1 MTTATQVIEEV
12 RRLAAE
18 QPDFVYAE
26 QEGANPNEDCS
37 YFGCHL
43 GNTAGQACIVG
54 QALANL
60 NVDMAKLEEA
70 EDSGNDTDIDSVL
83 VSGIVN
89 ITYTSEE
96 AKWLGNVQYHQDR
109 KEPWARAVELADKA
123 VRPWN

>member
-18 QPDFVYAE
+18 QPDFVYGA
-26 QEGANPNEDCS
+26 QEGADANEVCS
-37 YFGCHL
+37 YFGCTL

-60 NVDMAKLEEA
+60 NVDMSGLKRKEDYGVGMAIGEALEWGTVA
-70 EDSGNDTDIDSVL
+70 IP
-83 VSGIVN
+83 
-89 ITYTSEE
+89 YTEE
-96 AKWLGNVQYHQDR
+96 EVRWLGNVQYHQDR
-109 KEPWARAVELADKA
+109 KEPWGRAVAMADKA